1 MTLHISARVAW
12 HMDGWNGRICQNP
25 AANTYCVGPYSY
37 PGTMI
42 LERRDLQWEHEQRG
56 RCCSELDR
64 IPPCIYS
71 INAFG
76 TKRLTAF
83 ADPPKFFN
91 DDTRQ
96 RQWELP
102 PATVCIWPYEEMYTE
117 DVKKGNS
124 FDYDARLRKAR
135 AYFNQVQLDRSLIIY
150 YANYSNPFNQQEE
163 RRYVI
168 VGISRVK
175 AIGEEIFYENCSVET
190 KKKYGGGFVWQ
201 RNVTSHYPD
210 QGLRLPYHLYH
221 DRPEILEQIL
231 FTPENPRNFK
241 FGTRLISDDDA
252 LSIVERFLEIA
263 GTLRDLG
270 DRSEN
275 WNQRIEWLQSLIAEL
290 WQCRGIYPGLP
301 KVLDYIGFEP
311 AIPYFK
317 SEVERG
323 REREAYTRIIAYL
336 DGKAVDIPGLMIDA
350 ELAHKVRRQ
359 WQLRED
365 EERQLLRDVLPR
377 FDLQVDQIKRI
388 LSPERAS
395 AGIYATLAE
404 IAANPYLLSEQF
416 VGDGPDDTI
425 SFTKIDHGMFPSPD
439 LGEQTLAE
447 RDDWRRLRALCVERL
462 AREEKHSFMAADLL
476 IQEINR
482 RLSYFPE
489 WKRHEFTERYFT
501 VDEAEL
507 AGALT
512 FRKDNERTY
521 VYLRTVYEDE
531 RLIERELRALANRP
545 DITFRSP
552 VTEQH
557 WQNYLR
563 ASNSPIARAN
573 PQTYDEIIA
582 GQSAVCQQIFTRPI
596 CIISGAAGTGK
607 TTIIKALIRAIEK
620 AHGAGTSF
628 KLLAPTGKAADR
640 IRETTRGL
648 VDPQDTATIH
658 SFLAQKGWLND
669 NLTFK
674 RSGGKREENV
684 STYIIDESSM
694 LDLALTATLFRA
706 INWSTVQRLIFV
718 GDPNQLPPIGRGRVF
733 AECIDW
739 LAEQMPESVGRLTI
753 NVRQMENRIT
763 GKGTSILDLASIYVR
778 TSQADQKDSAEK
790 HRVEAILSRVQEG
803 GDVDKDLRVIYWRE
817 PDDLAEALIKTMIA
831 DMEADT
837 GQRFNPDRAS
847 ELWRAAW
854 RGDDGQLRPEYHQI
868 ISPYRGEQFGTDS
881 LNAYLQK
888 HINGWLLSGTKTR
901 AGIGHLGGITLF
913 DKVIQYRNRT
923 RSNPLWAYNNETR
936 TTEQVEVYNGELGF
950 VKPHAFDGT
959 QWTSPDHF
967 RFRRF
972 QVIFSRKQGKWVG
985 YGKELGRDPRNHYL
999 PEEKVEDNL
1008 ELAYAISVHKAQGS
1022 EFDRVYFIVP
1032 KYKQAL
1038 LSRELFY
1045 TGITRAR
1052 RHCTIFV
1059 QQDIAPLL
1067 SMRRVECSHLLAIN
1081 SSLFTFRPVADAL
1094 IDRGSWYEEGKIHR
1108 TLANVMVRSKSEV
1121 IIANMLFERDIPF
1134 RYEQPLFAPD
1144 GTFYLPDFTITLR
1157 GEQWYW
1163 EHLGRLEDE
1172 PYRRHWE
1179 TKQAWYNRF
1188 FPGRL
1193 LTTSESGQL
1202 SYEAQALIATM
1213 LGERDGP
1220 DHLH

>member
-1 MTLHISARVAW
+1 MTLHLSARVAW
-12 HMDGWNGRICQNP
+12 HMDGWNGRICHNP
-25 AANTYCVGPYSY
+25 AANTYCVGQYSY

-42 LERRDLQWEHEQRG
+42 LERRDLEWEHEQRG
-56 RCCSELDR
+56 RCCSELEA

-76 TKRLTAF
+76 TKPLTAF
-83 ADPPKFFN
+83 ADPPEFFN
-91 DDTRQ
+91 DNTRQ
-96 RQWELP
+96 RRWGLP
-102 PATVCIWPYEEMYTE
+102 PATVCIWPYEEMYTD
-117 DVKKGNS
+117 DVKIGRS
-124 FDYDARLRKAR
+124 FDNDARRQKAR
-135 AYFNQVQLDRSLIIY
+135 AYFDQVEPNRSLIIY

-175 AIGEEIFYENCSVET
+175 AIGEELFYENCSRET
-190 KKKYGGGFVWQ
+190 KQKFGGGFVWQ
-201 RNVTSHYPD
+201 RNVSSHYPD
-210 QGLRLPYHLYH
+210 QGLRLPYHLYQEQ
-221 DRPEILEQIL
+221 PEILEQIL
-231 FTPENPRNFK
+231 FNPENARNFK
-241 FGTRLISDDDA
+241 FGTRLISDDDT

-270 DRSEN
+270 DTSED

-290 WQCRGIYPGLP
+290 WQCRGLYPGLP
-301 KVLDYIGFEP
+301 KVLDHIGFET

-317 SEVERG
+317 AEVERG
-323 REREAYTRIIAYL
+323 HERAAYERVVAYL
-336 DGKAVDIPGLMIDA
+336 DGSAADVPGLPIDA
-350 ELAHKVRRQ
+350 ERGRKVRRQ

-365 EERQLLRDVLPR
+365 DERKLLRDILPR
-377 FDLQVDQIKRI
+377 FDLRIDQIARI
-388 LSPERAS
+388 LAPERAGV
-395 AGIYATLAE
+395 GIYTSLDQ
-404 IAANPYLLSEQF
+404 IAVNPYLLSEQF
-416 VGDGPDDTI
+416 IGDGPDDTI
-425 SFTKIDHGMFPSPD
+425 SFTKIDHGMFPSPE
-439 LGEQTLAE
+439 LGEAQLAD

-476 IQEINR
+476 IHEINR

-489 WKRHEFTERYFT
+489 WKRHQFSERYLS

-512 FRKDNERTY
+512 FRKHSGRTY
-521 VYLRTVYEDE
+521 VYLRSVYEDE
-531 RLIERELRALANRP
+531 RLIEQELRALANRP
-545 DITFRSP
+545 DISFRSP
-552 VTEQH
+552 VTAKH
-557 WQNYLR
+557 WQSYLHDPR
-563 ASNSPIARAN
+563 SPIAQTN

-582 GQSAVCQQIFTRPI
+582 GQSAVCQQVFTRPI
-596 CIISGAAGTGK
+596 CVISGAAGTGK
-607 TTIIKALIRAIEK
+607 TTIIRALIRAIEK

-640 IRETTRGL
+640 IRETTREEGANAR
-648 VDPQDTATIH
+648 DTATIH

-669 NLTFK
+669 NFTFK
-674 RSGGKREENV
+674 RSGGQREENV
-684 STYIIDESSM
+684 TTYIIDESSM

-733 AECIDW
+733 ADCIDW
-739 LAEQMPESVGRLTI
+739 LEAHMPESVGRLTI
-753 NVRQMENRIT
+753 NVRQMENRIAD
-763 GKGTSILDLASIYVR
+763 KGIGILDLASIYVR
-778 TSQADQKDSAEK
+778 TSQSDQKDSDEK

-817 PDDLAEALIKTMIA
+817 PEDLADALIQTMIA

-837 GQRFNPDRAS
+837 GQPFNPDRAS

-854 RGDDGQLRPEYHQI
+854 QGENGQQRPEYHQV

-881 LNAYLQK
+881 LNAYLQE
-888 HINGWLLSGTKTR
+888 HINGWLLNGTEIR

-923 RSNPLWAYNNETR
+923 RSNPLWAYNFETR
-936 TTEQVEVYNGELGF
+936 TTEPVEVYNGELGF
-950 VKPHAFDGT
+950 VKPHAFDGAK
-959 QWTSPDHF
+959 WKSPDYF
-967 RFRRF
+967 RFQHF
-972 QVIFSRKQGKWVG
+972 QVVFSRKQGKWVG
-985 YGKELGRDPRNHYL
+985 YGKDLGKNDRGRFL
-999 PEEKVEDNL
+999 AEEKVEDNL

-1032 KYKQAL
+1032 KHKQAL

-1059 QQDIAPLL
+1059 QEDIAPLL
-1067 SMRRVECSHLLAIN
+1067 SMRRVERSHLLAIN
-1081 SSLFTFRPVADAL
+1081 SSLFVFRPVADAL
-1094 IDRGSWYEEGKIHR
+1094 INLGGWYEEGKIHR
-1108 TLANVMVRSKSEV
+1108 TLADVMVRSKSEV

-1134 RYEQPLFAPD
+1134 RYEQPLFASD
-1144 GTFYLPDFTITLR
+1144 GTFCLPDFTITAR

-1163 EHLGRLEDE
+1163 EHLGRLDDE
-1172 PYRRHWE
+1172 KYRNHWE
-1179 TKQAWYNRF
+1179 TKQAWYNQF

-1193 LTTSESGQL
+1193 LVTTESGQL
-1202 SYEAQALIATM
+1202 SHDAQALITTI
-1213 LGERDGP
+1213 LG
-1220 DHLH
+1220 